1 MRSIVLARIK
11 IGVADASSCRFFSTR
26 RYWAESQIVC
36 AHPHRTTN
44 DFLPKKKRR
53 SDLFN
58 SAAATAPTEAT

>member
-1 MRSIVLARIK
+1 MRSIVPARIK

-26 RYWAESQIVC
+26 RCWAESQIAC

-44 DFLPKKKRR
+44 GFLPKKKRR
-53 SDLFN
+53 SDLLN